1 MSMES
6 LLGLKYLYLICEFMI
21 KSSLVLGGSLLLF
34 FLFRKKSASM
44 RHFLLSFSLISLLLL
59 PFLST
64 FITGWETRLLPS
76 WQTGENSSFDIN
88 EGNQNKDSLHPLSQ
102 KDTAVQAN
110 GTALSGL
117 ENTKHQDK
125 KTVSQKTIDKRTIL
139 GLSLITIWTA
149 GLGFLLIRIF
159 LGLYGA
165 HRLTRQGKQISG
177 PFWQLLLQRFLNAIS
192 IRRKISLLCHDQV
205 RVPLTWGVFK
215 PVVIMPAEAENWNR
229 DECSS
234 ALFHELSHVKR
245 SDFLFKILA
254 RFSCALYWFNPLS
267 WFVFRLMRKEQEK
280 ACDELVLQAGVKPST
295 YAANLLSIQRAG
307 QIQWNPPSTVLGA
320 VGKSQLNERL
330 MAILKQQLKPKEV
343 KMKTKILLSVFVM
356 AAITFIGLARPAQ
369 SAASNTAIFLDNAE
383 LMTEIQ
389 NSTQAE
395 SVQEEQE
402 KKKTEKAE
410 KKEPTEKQDKKS
422 EITWILKD
430 GKKVHISLLVDKDE
444 KGNKIIVTGKPVIIV
459 KEGHPEKGIVLSI
472 SGKDLVLK
480 KCEEGHWTL
489 KTDKLHLINE
499 DEDKVIKLDEDTEF
513 TITIEKG
520 KDDKKIHIIK
530 APEIHIKKAVKV
542 PMSYA
547 IHIEGGKKTLKI
559 DPHGFVCAVP
569 LLDIHP
575 LLHLKTEHKKMRE
588 KLEELRDKL
597 KKIKELKGEV
607 EKDEAREEALRAV
620 EEVLEEL
627 REELEKKPKELE
639 DLHIKINPDL
649 KYKLATKFKNLKTF
663 KDNFVC
669 VQVEGDKKIIGVVDK
684 DGGFQIIIKN
694 QLDSENKAKYEEIL
708 KKLKE
713 ELPEDY
719 EAESEIDEE
728 ENTITIK
735 ITTEKKDEKSK
746 IEVKELVK
754 KIVDELKK
762 MEKK

>member
-1 MSMES
+1 MES
-6 LLGLKYLYLICEFMI
+6 LLGLKHLYLIWEFMI

-34 FLFRKKSASM
+34 FLFRKKSAST

-76 WQTGENSSFDIN
+76 WQAGENSTFDID
-88 EGNQNKDSLHPLSQ
+88 EGNLNKDSLHHLNQ
-102 KDTAVQAN
+102 KDPAIQAN
-110 GTALSGL
+110 GTSLFGL
-117 ENTKHQDK
+117 VNTGHEDK
-125 KTVSQKTIDKRTIL
+125 KTVFQKTKDVRTIL
-139 GLSLITIWTA
+139 GLGLIIIWTA

-165 HRLTRQGKQISG
+165 HRLTRQGKHISG
-177 PFWQLLLQRFLNAIS
+177 PFWQLLLKRFLDAVS
-192 IRRKISLLCHDQV
+192 IRRKISLLCHDKV
-205 RVPLTWGVFK
+205 RIPLTWGVFK

-229 DECSS
+229 DTCSS

-280 ACDELVLQAGVKPST
+280 ACDELVLRAGIKPST
-295 YAANLLSIQRAG
+295 YAANLLSIQNFQ

-330 MAILKQQLKPKEV
+330 MAILKHQYKPREV
-343 KMKTKILLSVFVM
+343 NMKTKILLSFCVM
-356 AAITFIGLARPAQ
+356 AAITFIGLARPVQ
-369 SAASNTAIFLDNAE
+369 SAASNTAVFLDNDE
-383 LMTEIQ
+383 LITEIQ

-395 SVQEEQE
+395 SIQEEQE
-402 KKKTEKAE
+402 KKKTEEAE
-410 KKEPTEKQDKKS
+410 KKECAEKQKKKG
-422 EITWILKD
+422 EMTWILKD
-430 GKKVHISLLVDKDE
+430 GKKVHVSLLVDKDE
-444 KGNKIIVTGKPVIIV
+444 KGHKIIVTGKPVMIL
-459 KEGHPEKGIVLSI
+459 KEGHPEKGIILSI

-480 KCEEGHWTL
+480 KGEEGHWTL
-489 KTDKLHLINE
+489 KADKLHLIYE
-499 DEDKVIKLDEDTEF
+499 DEDKVIKLDDDTKF

-520 KDDKKIHIIK
+520 KDEQKIHIIK
-530 APEIHIKKAVKV
+530 APEIHLKKAVKL
-542 PMSYA
+542 PKYYK
-547 IHIEGGKKTLKI
+547 IQLKEGKKIGCISPDITV
-559 DPHGFVCAVP
+559 HAVP
-569 LLDIHP
+569 LLNIHP
-575 LLHLKTEHKKMRE
+575 LVRLKIEHKKLQE

-597 KKIKELKGEV
+597 KEIKELQSEA
-607 EKDEAREEALRAV
+607 EKDEAREEALKAV

-627 REELEKKPKELE
+627 RKELEKKPKELE
-639 DLHIKINPDL
+639 DIHITINTDL
-649 KYKLATKFKNLKTF
+649 KHELVNEFKNLKTF
-663 KDNFVC
+663 RDHFIS
-669 VQVEGDKKIIGVVDK
+669 VQVEGDKKIIGVMDK

-694 QLDSENKAKYEEIL
+694 KLDSENKAKYEEIL

-735 ITTEKKDEKSK
+735 IISEKKDEESK
-746 IEVKELVK
+746 IEVKELIK